1 MVGAMSFI
9 GASLYYLDGIRYEK
23 DQFGLEATKWI
34 INTGIQDEGHFPVP
48 SKHYVHMMRSSE
60 MDALFADSALENARQ
75 DKEFWKLIIEKEIAF
90 TKLQGTH
97 DCGMNIIYVLEKN
110 N

>member
-1 MVGAMSFI
+1 
-9 GASLYYLDGIRYEK
+9 
-23 DQFGLEATKWI
+23 
-34 INTGIQDEGHFPVP
+34 
-48 SKHYVHMMRSSE
+48 MMRSSDL
-60 MDALFADSALENARQ
+60 DALFADFPVAIKERSSAGLFTQAGDSALENSRQ

-90 TKLQGTH
+90 TKMQGTL

>member
-1 MVGAMSFI
+1 
-9 GASLYYLDGIRYEK
+9 
-23 DQFGLEATKWI
+23 
-34 INTGIQDEGHFPVP
+34 
-48 SKHYVHMMRSSE
+48 MMRSSE
-60 MDALFADSALENARQ
+60 MDELFADFPVTIKERSSAGLFTQAGDSALENSRQ

-90 TKLQGTH
+90 TKMEGTL